1 MKHLLCGL
9 VLCLAPLSLAPQDV
23 VAWDG
28 KKGDLDG
35 GLSVSSL
42 GAGPAVRYMVTD
54 RLALRA
60 NLNGI
65 AIQESAVVGG
75 THYDFDIQLGSVG
88 LVADYHLFGNG
99 FRVSMGARYGLTEV
113 DFKSRP
119 EECPGH
125 DECSLVNVVAGD
137 DPVGGVLQGSAF
149 SYGQGSVSFNRFVPF
164 AGIGYEG
171 PLYEP
176 WGLRF
181 AVDLGLAYQGRPK
194 INYRILGEA
203 SLLASQ
209 EDVDERI
216 DEIED
221 QLKFL
226 RFYPVVGVT
235 LSRRF

>member
-1 MKHLLCGL
+1 MKRLLL
-9 VLCLAPLSLAPQDV
+9 AAMLCSAPLSAHAD
-23 VAWDG
+23 WDG
-28 KKGDLDG
+28 KKGDFDAG
-35 GLSVSSL
+35 VTVSSL
-42 GAGPAVRYMVTD
+42 GGGPEVRYMVTD
-54 RLALRA
+54 WLALRA

-65 AIQESAVVGG
+65 AVQESAVVGG
-75 THYDFDIQLGSVG
+75 TTYDFDIQLGSVG
-88 LVADYHLFGNG
+88 LVSDFHPFKNG
-99 FRVSMGARYGLTEV
+99 FRFSVGARYGLTEV

-119 EECPGH
+119 EECPSH
-125 DECSLVNVVAGD
+125 DQCSLVDVVLGGD
-137 DPVGGVLQGSAF
+137 PIGGIAQGSAF
-149 SYGQGSVSFNRFVPF
+149 SYGQGSVSFNKFVPF

-171 PLYEP
+171 PIYTP

-194 INYRILGEA
+194 INYKILGEA

-226 RFYPVVGVT
+226 RFYPVVGV
-235 LSRRF
+235 SISHRF